1 MRDFIKKKKYY
12 KILYLRIILLILIIL
27 TIIFAKGAWNVY
39 KKERITNENLINVEK
54 ELAGIKEREDFLN
67 TQINTV
73 GTQKGIEKEI
83 RIIYDVVKEGEK
95 MIIIVDKEKDMEKYN
110 TKDETDFWNWIKDI
124 FE

>member
-124 FE
+124 FQ

>member
-12 KILYLRIILLILIIL
+12 KILYLRITLLILIIL
-27 TIIFAKGAWNVY
+27 TIIFAKGVWNVY
-39 KKERITNENLINVEK
+39 KKERITNENLINAEK
-54 ELAGIKEREDFLN
+54 ELAGIREREDFLN
-67 TQINTV
+67 TQINTT

-95 MIIIVDKEKDMEKYN
+95 MIIIVDKEKDIKEYS
-110 TKDETDFWNWIKDI
+110 TKGKTDFWSWIKDI